1 MSSDFHQDLPV
12 NDVRQRLLSPAEN
25 ALIRTSLQHQGY
37 MRLGQVLHLQGP
49 YISLET
55 LTSVIGHLQHRHPF
69 LRSRL
74 KINPTKPDTYLM
86 EEDETLRLKIREIPR
101 RHDRHLDLWREEWHK
116 HEKQIPIIGE
126 GLAEF
131 WLLQDPDDDETK
143 NSSREIVLICEH
155 SISDGLSLSTL
166 AHELLIA
173 LSSENENIFD
183 NSLHWPIS
191 IELAIQRSLSLW
203 TNLVILGKFFF
214 TIMNRRAINAQ
225 TIARVPLVNVNFS
238 LDDMAK
244 YSYTEFSSNSLS
256 KEETQKLLEKC
267 RSEGVTMTSA
277 ISSAILS
284 AITTSISITSEQTTQ
299 LTLAFA
305 ADIRR
310 RCIPPVPNHDLSYQV
325 SEIITFKI
333 GIRDVPTTLKDMWKL
348 ATTIG
353 YHVKT
358 SIDAG
363 QTFVLGRYMGMFY
376 QKNIGPINLE
386 NLPTC
391 EISNWG
397 VLPFREQYGKWKL
410 EAMTPFSNMIR
421 SPIPFVLIYTV
432 NGVLTIVYRG
442 SSPIIPVSTLETLCN
457 STIHN
462 LQKMMEA

>member
-1 MSSDFHQDLPV
+1 MNLSV
-12 NDVRQRLLSPAEN
+12 NNIKQRLLSPAEN

-55 LTSVIGHLQHRHPF
+55 LASVISHLQRRHPF

-101 RHDRHLDLWREEWHK
+101 KHDSHLYFWREEWRKYEK
-116 HEKQIPIIGE
+116 HMLVIGE

-131 WLLQDPDDDETK
+131 WLLQDPDHVDME

-173 LSSENENIFD
+173 LSDENEKMFD
-183 NSLHWPIS
+183 KSLQWPIP
-191 IELAIQRSLSLW
+191 IEVAIQRSLSLW
-203 TNLVILGKFFF
+203 TNLVIHGKFFF

-225 TIARVPLVNVNFS
+225 TITRVPLANVHFS

-244 YSYTEFSSNSLS
+244 YSYTGFASYSLT

-267 RSEGVTMTSA
+267 RSESVTMTSA

-284 AITTSISITSEQTTQ
+284 AITTSVSMANEQTTQ

-325 SEIITFKI
+325 SEIITFKHST
-333 GIRDVPTTLKDMWKL
+333 RDISATLKDMWKL

-353 YHVKT
+353 HHLKT

-363 QTFVLGRYMGMFY
+363 QMFVLGRFMGMFY
-376 QKNIGPINLE
+376 QRNIGSINLE
-386 NLPTC
+386 NFPTC

-397 VLPFREQYGKWKL
+397 VLPFREKYGKWNL
-410 EAMTPFSNMIR
+410 EAMTPFSSMIR

-432 NGVLTIVYRG
+432 NGVLTIVYHG
-442 SSPIIPVSTLETLCN
+442 SSPIISVSVLETLCN
-457 STIHN
+457 STIN
-462 LQKMMEA
+462 NIRKMMEA